1 MKRLIILVSGLVL
14 VAAAAAHGGPY
25 EYTYYP
31 PESPYL
37 QGREVPGAFPWEQ
50 GWVVYSH
57 GQVDASIDWGVY
69 ALRLEATYMN
79 TWETYSSEDM
89 GPVNPE
95 PGEYLYVEWRMMVVT
110 DRFSGDTLVTV
121 ALDDFGGDMTVH
133 ISRDGIHDYEGFKGY
148 DFTPGEFHTFVIRS
162 VNLLD
167 YDLFVDG
174 EYAFSDVF
182 KTPTSLSSFVDWG
195 DGSSSYSTS
204 LWQYFR
210 CGGAPLGDI
219 DIDGSVDLVD
229 FATFAMCFTN
239 GGTYAPPGCSDQ
251 EFALSDL
258 DNDGDT
264 DLVDFATFAVNYT
277 N

>member
-1 MKRLIILVSGLVL
+1 MKAVMAWACGSLVCLG
-14 VAAAAAHGGPY
+14 AAAHGEPY
-25 EYTYYP
+25 QYTYYP

-37 QGREVPGAFPWEQ
+37 RGREVPGAFPWEQ
-50 GWVVYSH
+50 GWVVDS
-57 GQVDASIDWGVY
+57 GGLVDVSIDWEVY
-69 ALRLEATYMN
+69 ALRLEAEYTN
-79 TWETYSSEDM
+79 SWESYSSEDM

-95 PGEYLYVEWRMMVVT
+95 PGEYLYVQWRMMVVT
-110 DRFSGDTLVTV
+110 DPSAGDPRVGV
-121 ALDDFGGDMTVH
+121 ALDDFAGVMAVNLT
-133 ISRDGIHDYEGFKGY
+133 RDWIRDYEGGETY
-148 DFTPGEFHTFVIRS
+148 YFTAGEFHTFVIRS

-174 EYAFSDVF
+174 QYAFSDVF
-182 KTPTSLSSFVDWG
+182 KTPTSLDSFVCWG
-195 DGSSSYSTS
+195 DGSTLCSTS

-219 DIDGSVDLVD
+219 DINGRVDLVD

-239 GGTYAPPGCSDQ
+239 GGTDAPPGCSDQ

-277 N
+277 G